1 MKVVKIAVAVTAVLL
16 SGCTVVPYKTTY
28 QTCQL
33 LDIAIKE
40 SNELSPGRYIEAGSI
55 LEKCGDPTGPARAD
69 FTACFADKSKPA
81 QRCLDQI
88 GESEPP
94 KN

>member
-1 MKVVKIAVAVTAVLL
+1 MKVVKIAIAVAAVLL
-16 SGCTVVPYKTTY
+16 GGCTVVPYKTTY

-33 LDIAIKE
+33 LDTAIKE
-40 SNELSPGRYIEAGSI
+40 SNELSPGWYIEAGSI
-55 LEKCGDPTGPARAD
+55 LEKCGDPTGPARAE

-81 QRCLDQI
+81 QRCLDQF
-88 GESEPP
+88 GEPEPL

>member
-1 MKVVKIAVAVTAVLL
+1 MKVVKIALAVAAVLL

-40 SNELSPGRYIEAGSI
+40 SNELAPGWYIEAGSI
-55 LEKCGDPTGPARAD
+55 LETCGDPTGPARAE
-69 FTACFADKSKPA
+69 FTACFADKSQSA
-81 QRCLDQI
+81 ERCLDV
-88 GESEPP
+88 ENFKRED
-94 KN
+94 K